1 MLSRDQLNFGSPCQ
15 YSQQE
20 TDDLEINGP
29 NSIFPLRLSNKC
41 NGQIIQ
47 KTCNIWTLFT
57 IKTIIRISIYIILYY
72 SELWFVFYNHFFDDN
87 HVLLRTYLKWKE
99 VNKAAKISEFFR
111 KSEKKFKRS
120 CQVTFMSNFES
131 KSVWKHHN
139 LYLIIPSKWVTY
151 LQWTQKM
158 STRHLILEI
167 GDRGLKIFWPGI
179 LIFGGDCRNTIQN
192 FFSPS
197 YVAKSNISW
206 M

>member
-15 YSQQE
+15 YSQQKS
-20 TDDLEINGP
+20 DDLEINGP

-99 VNKAAKISEFFR
+99 VNKAAKISEIFR
-111 KSEKKFKRS
+111 KSEKKLSSDVYVQFWIEKCVKTSQFVLNYPVKMSHISSMDAEDVYKTPHPRDRG
-120 CQVTFMSNFES
+120 QRVKDFLTRYSNFRRR
-131 KSVWKHHN
+131 
-139 LYLIIPSKWVTY
+139 L
-151 LQWTQKM
+151 
-158 STRHLILEI
+158 
-167 GDRGLKIFWPGI
+167 
-179 LIFGGDCRNTIQN
+179 
-192 FFSPS
+192 
-197 YVAKSNISW
+197 
-206 M
+206 